1 MSTYFLLN
9 VSDAP
14 SPIIKSSTLLIFAW
28 SMEHLLANL
37 FQLISKNLIRKC
49 NTKQLFL
56 IYSQ

>member
-28 SMEHLLANL
+28 SMEHNFAHK
-37 FQLISKNLIRKC
+37 FISVD
-49 NTKQLFL
+49 KQKP
-56 IYSQ
+56 YKKM